1 MTKYSKS
8 IDECIIY
15 HQGITFQVRG
25 EKKKIRIQKG
35 KKNMIA
41 EC

>member
-1 MTKYSKS
+1 MMKYSKS

-25 EKKKIRIQKG
+25 EKKKLEF
-35 KKNMIA
+35 KKIKKT
-41 EC
+41 